1 MTTQWKL
8 IAVLVVAVAALPIG
22 AETIDAL
29 REQVRQTEIAF
40 AKTMADR
47 DHEAFASFIA
57 TDAVFLSGRS
67 ALRGRDAIAS
77 AWKRFYESP
86 DAPFSWA
93 PETVEVLEAGTLALS
108 TGPVRTPDGKRAGT
122 FNSIWSR
129 GQDGSWKIVFDNGCP
144 PCECGANKTEP

>member
-1 MTTQWKL
+1 MTKQWKL

-57 TDAVFLSGRS
+57 SDAVFLSGS
-67 ALRGRDAIAS
+67 TALRGRDAIAS
-77 AWKRFYESP
+77 AWQRVYESP
-86 DAPFSWA
+86 EAPGGDVQLDLEPGSGR
-93 PETVEVLEAGTLALS
+93 VLEDRLRQRVSA
-108 TGPVRTPDGKRAGT
+108 V
-122 FNSIWSR
+122 
-129 GQDGSWKIVFDNGCP
+129 
-144 PCECGANKTEP
+144 